1 MSLPVSIPLSDS
13 ISVLKV
19 SVPLDLIS
27 YKVSIPLSAITETPV
42 KSLAT
47 LRSRVKLT
55 EALPPGWLDVNELEG
70 LRDHLTFCKLSCN
83 STSGNP
89 QVGFSVRVC
98 EDFTWTVLVG
108 GRQLQPSNCAM
119 LIDLP
124 RSLVTVS
131 DVVEAL
137 ERINTLKVCP
147 GNGDEKFSSLR
158 NFRKGVFT
166 TVNEGISI
174 RSS

>member
-1 MSLPVSIPLSDS
+1 MACRTGHRWFRLSQWKNAERKKQQCSQVMSLPVSIPLSDS

-124 RSLVTVS
+124 RSLVT
-131 DVVEAL
+131 
-137 ERINTLKVCP
+137 
-147 GNGDEKFSSLR
+147 
-158 NFRKGVFT
+158 
-166 TVNEGISI
+166 GIFYDI
-174 RSS
+174 TQIFLWQ